1 MTWSRVN
8 KGLPREGGMRR
19 SIQEGK
25 VGYLLIRVKYTY
37 LKYNSRAGYYYKY
50 FVLLLRAVLQQT
62 RRGYSIHVGL
72 EHAQYTDC
80 QRASQIV

>member
-1 MTWSRVN
+1 
-8 KGLPREGGMRR
+8 MRR